1 MLDPFLP
8 AARRIAEA
16 LIARGET
23 VAVADGATGGLI
35 SAALL
40 AIPGASKF
48 YRGGGV
54 IYTFRARNVLLAL
67 PREAYEGMVSATES
81 YALLQARAIRDNF
94 HADWGIAETGAS
106 GGGSVH
112 PLGVESG
119 RSCAAVAGPGSER
132 TRITETASGRRVDN
146 MAAFTL
152 AALELLA
159 DTLSD

>member
-1 MLDPFLP
+1 MVAYLYPKPVRTQLFFDDFFSTFVNRFPV
-8 AARRIAEA
+8 RYDDSMN
-16 LIARGET
+16 T
-23 VAVADGATGGLI
+23 VLTQELVRFNNLVDTVSTTL
-35 SAALL
+35 
-40 AIPGASKF
+40 
-48 YRGGGV
+48 
-54 IYTFRARNVLLAL
+54 RNVLLAL